1 MKKSVVM
8 LALALLAFG
17 AEGASA
23 QVWDVQNRGHGRG
36 GRPEDFRNDLSG
48 QDEARQG
55 VREGRRV
62 PLGRVIADIDRRTP
76 GRILNSWEEEGR
88 DGRAIYRVRWQAEDG
103 RRIDY
108 IVDAETGRILGAN

>member
-8 LALALLAFG
+8 LALALLALG

-23 QVWDVQNRGHGRG
+23 QVWDVQNRGNGRG
-36 GRPEDFRNDLSG
+36 GRPEDFRNDLRG
-48 QDEARQG
+48 QDAAREG

-62 PLGRVIADIDRRTP
+62 PLGRVLADIDRRTP
-76 GRILNSWEEEGR
+76 GRILNSWEEQGR
-88 DGRAIYRVRWQAEDG
+88 DGRPIYRVRWQAEDG

-108 IVDAETGRILGAN
+108 IVDAETGRILGAD